1 MSQQNSDAASQK
13 ALQRFS
19 MSWIVLFALIG
30 VSLVV
35 MSLIGG
41 KQISAADVLYDIG
54 KVIVTVSLADLI
66 ILRSLK

>member
-1 MSQQNSDAASQK
+1 MSQQNSDVASQK
-13 ALQRFS
+13 ALQHFS

-41 KQISAADVLYDIG
+41 KQLSAADVLYDIG
-54 KVIVTVSLADLI
+54 KVIVTVALADLI